1 MLICFPKEIPA
12 QKLFTRLNVLLFL
25 NVFCKYIHTLE
36 VAAKAAK
43 SLMTFECIG
52 KKIKDIVQPAHTN
65 ANTALL
71 CVLWYGH
78 PPAF

>member
-12 QKLFTRLNVLLFL
+12 QKLFTRLNVFLFL
-25 NVFCKYIHTLE
+25 IFIVNIYTLE